1 MYICFPATLN
11 IYTLSLRAIFI
22 FLLNNNMAK
31 RKNCLEQKLQGQKPS
46 YCDDGIKPTD
56 IYLMVLTE
64 NMLKMHWYT
73 LISSF
78 PLNHLKYFVY
88 KYYRFVNALPLIHD
102 VVVRIRQQRFVY
114 TLATFAPADCR
125 HDGRKAVWRESIVN
139 AQKHAIFY
147 SINCF
152 ETKLQSTL
160 RCHFKRSSPLSQY
173 SINRTCLDWL
183 LFKLAKVLHLLVP
196 DLTFHCLASLLSH
209 AIPL

>member
-1 MYICFPATLN
+1 MGKVETI
-11 IYTLSLRAIFI
+11 S
-22 FLLNNNMAK
+22 
-31 RKNCLEQKLQGQKPS
+31 
-46 YCDDGIKPTD
+46 D

-78 PLNHLKYFVY
+78 PLNHLKI
-88 KYYRFVNALPLIHD
+88 KCNYYRFVNALPLIHD

-183 LFKLAKVLHLLVP
+183 LFKLAKP
-196 DLTFHCLASLLSH
+196 DQDMLTGTGCQRPKRHNCTNSFGRQAAGHNLAPTQQQGHFSC
-209 AIPL
+209 